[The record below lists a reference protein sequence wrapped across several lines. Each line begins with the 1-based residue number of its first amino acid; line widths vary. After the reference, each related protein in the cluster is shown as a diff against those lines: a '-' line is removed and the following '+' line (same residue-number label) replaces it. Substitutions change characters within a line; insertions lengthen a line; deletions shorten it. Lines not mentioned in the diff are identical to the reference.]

1 MNRTQQK
8 FKFFTDLN
16 EDKIEKKNNQQM
28 SLVAYPNFFKKKN
41 VPTLPTQNVPS

>member
-16 EDKIEKKNNQQM
+16 EDKIEKK
-28 SLVAYPNFFKKKN
+28 KKKQ
-41 VPTLPTQNVPS
+41 PTNEFSSLSKFFLKKIC

>member
-16 EDKIEKKNNQQM
+16 EDKIEKK
-28 SLVAYPNFFKKKN
+28 KKK
-41 VPTLPTQNVPS
+41 PTNEFSSLSKFF